1 MTARVLHVAAE
12 PLDARVTVS
21 IADRALAEA
30 TARALSSALRAATE
44 SYVPS
49 APRVVRLRTRKR
61 FVRLGAEAVA
71 GALVVVR
78 VTETNARRLPSL
90 VEAVRAAGPLGVQ
103 LQWDGKSPTRDRV
116 ERHVFAVLERARA
129 TPAGPPVVLS
139 EDAEP
144 ALSLRILAEH
154 RARSSGGGK
163 DGCRG

>member
-21 IADRALAEA
+21 IADRALAKA
-30 TARALSSALRAATE
+30 TAHAVSTALRAVMEA
-44 SYVPS
+44 YALP

-61 FVRLGAEAVA
+61 FARLGCEAVA

-103 LQWDGKSPTRDRV
+103 LQWDGRSPARDRV

-139 EDAEP
+139 EDADP

-154 RARSSGGGK
+154 RARSSGQGK
-163 DGCRG
+163 DGSR